1 MTECPICLEDTNTGT
16 MSPLPCGHEF
26 HDTCINSWKAKGK
39 YTCPT
44 CRFEFEKHM
53 YRVSITIEPL
63 GISSERI
70 TSNVHNIIETLGIDS
85 GFVQATATMSIF
97 GMDDLTD
104 ILTELGFYTSLFD
117 TEGRTEL

>member
-1 MTECPICLEDTNTGT
+1 
-16 MSPLPCGHEF
+16 
-26 HDTCINSWKAKGK
+26 
-39 YTCPT
+39 
-44 CRFEFEKHM
+44 M